1 MSANLVSSIE
11 NIKVNSLKQMVWSQH
26 LPTMSRRFRPIIGLL
41 LCNFLLGNS
50 SSRKSD
56 WQVLALGMDFRY
68 VAAIH
73 PSTTGKSR
81 IAVLRIDPKLWE
93 LEAIGIGQTG
103 EQIGHTA
110 KEWCNRHQFAAAI
123 NAGMF
128 AGDGKTH
135 LGYSRYLDQVNN
147 SKINRY
153 QSVAAFNP
161 RNAKL
166 ESFHIFDLDTSTVT
180 MQSILKDYASAVQ
193 NLRLVKR
200 SGLNQWS
207 QQNNKWSE
215 AALGEDSAGRILF
228 IFSRTPFSMHDLNQE
243 LLASDIGLVAAQ
255 HLEGG
260 PEAQLYVHAGG
271 EEMELYGSFET
282 SFRENDSNAIAWP
295 VPNVLGVRPRAEHG
309 R

>member
-1 MSANLVSSIE
+1 
-11 NIKVNSLKQMVWSQH
+11 
-26 LPTMSRRFRPIIGLL
+26 MSRIFRPIIGLL

-50 SSRKSD
+50 SSPKSD
-56 WQVLALGMDFRY
+56 WQILALGMDFRY
-68 VAAIH
+68 ITAIH
-73 PSTTGKSR
+73 PSPTGDSR
-81 IAVLRIDPKLWE
+81 IAVLRIDPKRWE
-93 LEAIGIGQTG
+93 LEAIGIGETG
-103 EQIGHTA
+103 EHIGHTA
-110 KEWCNRHQFAAAI
+110 KEWCNRHKFAAVI

-128 AGDGKTH
+128 AGDGRTH
-135 LGYSRYLDQVNN
+135 LGYSRYLDKVSN

-153 QSVAAFNP
+153 QSVAAFSP

-166 ESFHIFDLDTSTVT
+166 QSFHIFDLDTSTVT
-180 MQSILKDYASAVQ
+180 MQSILNDYASAVQ

-200 SGLNQWS
+200 SGLNQWGPQS
-207 QQNNKWSE
+207 NKWSE
-215 AALGEDSAGRILF
+215 AALGEDSTGHILF

-282 SFRENDSNAIAWP
+282 SFWNTS
-295 VPNVLGVRPRAEHG
+295 VRAAARASASRLFNSARMKAAPHEANPRAVDLVAQG
-309 R
+309 

>member
-1 MSANLVSSIE
+1 MYRI
-11 NIKVNSLKQMVWSQH
+11 
-26 LPTMSRRFRPIIGLL
+26 FRPIIGLL
-41 LCNFLLGNS
+41 LLGSFLFGNS
-50 SSRKSD
+50 SPRKSD
-56 WQVLALGMDFRY
+56 WRILAPGMEFRY
-68 VAAIH
+68 IPAIH
-73 PSTTGKSR
+73 PSAMGDSR

-93 LEAIGIGQTG
+93 LEAIGVAQTG
-103 EQIGHTA
+103 EPVGHTA
-110 KEWCNRHQFAAAI
+110 KEWCKGHKFAAAI

-135 LGYSRYLDQVNN
+135 LGYSRYLDKVTN
-147 SKINRY
+147 SKRNGY

-161 RNAKL
+161 RNAAFQ
-166 ESFHIFDLDTSTVT
+166 SFHIFDLDTPTVT

-200 SGLNQWS
+200 SGLNQWG
-207 QQNNKWSE
+207 QQSNKWSE

-282 SFRENDSNAIAWP
+282 SFKENDSNQIPWP
-295 VPNVLGVRPRAEHG
+295 VPNVFGVRPRAEHG